1 MVLKGMSVEDA
12 VRMIGSKAVDLAR
25 DPKRNDTPDSSDSG
39 TVK

>member
-12 VRMIGSKAVDLAR
+12 VKMIGSKAVDIAR
-25 DPKRNDTPDSSDSG
+25 DAERDDTPDSSDSG